1 MTFPSTSNDGFFKNV
16 INPYLA
22 EVKMHP
28 QVLQLKDGVL
38 HKQDLQ
44 GPKKEGDEK
53 TRLEEVEQEVF
64 EYKKMIERGVSVNHR
79 IIAELTDLHKQETEE
94 LREKIFLLENETA
107 NLQAQIYDLHNQMC
121 AYELRLKRIS
131 SAASFRLEETC
142 SSFVDGKPLPW
153 KFGDK

>member
-1 MTFPSTSNDGFFKNV
+1 
-16 INPYLA
+16 
-22 EVKMHP
+22 MHP

-64 EYKKMIERGVSVNHR
+64 RYKKMIERGVSANHR
-79 IIAELTDLHKQETEE
+79 IIAELITLHNQETEE
-94 LREKIFLLENETA
+94 LKEKIFLLENETA
-107 NLQAQIYDLHNQMC
+107 NLQAQIYDLLNQMC
-121 AYELRLKRIS
+121 EYELRFKRIS
-131 SAASFRLEETC
+131 SAASFRSEETC
-142 SSFVDGKPLPW
+142 SSFVNGKPLPW

>member
-1 MTFPSTSNDGFFKNV
+1 M
-16 INPYLA
+16 
-22 EVKMHP
+22 
-28 QVLQLKDGVL
+28 
-38 HKQDLQ
+38 
-44 GPKKEGDEK
+44 K
-53 TRLEEVEQEVF
+53 TRIEEVEQEVF

-121 AYELRLKRIS
+121 EYELRFKRIS
-131 SAASFRLEETC
+131 SAASFRSEETC

>member
-1 MTFPSTSNDGFFKNV
+1 MTYPSTSNVDFVKNV

-28 QVLQLKDGVL
+28 QVLQLKDGVI

-94 LREKIFLLENETA
+94 LKEKIFLLENETA
-107 NLQAQIYDLHNQMC
+107 NLQA
-121 AYELRLKRIS
+121 
-131 SAASFRLEETC
+131 
-142 SSFVDGKPLPW
+142 
-153 KFGDK
+153 

>member
-1 MTFPSTSNDGFFKNV
+1 MANSIPNIFVKNV

-44 GPKKEGDEK
+44 GPKKEEDMK
-53 TRLEEVEQEVF
+53 TRLEQVEQEVLK
-64 EYKKMIERGVSVNHR
+64 YKEMIERGVSVNHR
-79 IIAELTDLHKQETEE
+79 IIAELITLHKQETNE
-94 LREKIFLLENETA
+94 LMEKISLLETETA

-121 AYELRLKRIS
+121 EYELRFKRIS
-131 SAASFRLEETC
+131 SAASFRSEETR
-142 SSFVDGKPLPW
+142 SSFVDGKHLPW